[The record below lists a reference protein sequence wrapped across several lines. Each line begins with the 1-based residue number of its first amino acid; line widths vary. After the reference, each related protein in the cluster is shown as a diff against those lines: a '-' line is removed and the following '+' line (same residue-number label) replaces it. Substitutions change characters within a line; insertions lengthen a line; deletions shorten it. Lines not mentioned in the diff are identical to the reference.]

1 MSDLVTV
8 KAARPHSNDY
18 GDAREQ
24 AVGDSYT
31 VSKSVAASLLAG
43 GWIDN
48 FKGKAGVGKNE
59 VHGRAGTGKS
69 VKGAGRKG
77 SDKGRQQGDA
87 FSD

>member
-18 GDAREQ
+18 GDVREK

-31 VSKSVAASLLAG
+31 VSKLVAASLLAG

-48 FKGKAGVGKNE
+48 FKGKAGVGNK
-59 VHGRAGTGKS
+59 VRVSRGPGTGKS
-69 VKGAGRKG
+69 AGATGQG
-77 SDKGRQQGDA
+77 SDAQIDGASGA
-87 FSD
+87 